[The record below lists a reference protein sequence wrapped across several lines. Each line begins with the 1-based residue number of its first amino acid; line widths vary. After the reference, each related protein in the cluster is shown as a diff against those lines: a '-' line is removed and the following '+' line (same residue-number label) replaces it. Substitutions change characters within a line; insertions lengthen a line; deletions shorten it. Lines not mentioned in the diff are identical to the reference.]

1 MIKILEDPRLPI
13 AVLRAAILDTFV
25 ALSDKWIFEV
35 CCHASSQGLRCQV
48 LTRVMF
54 PVLQTGLKSTSC
66 SIIKIVELWICPTF
80 VKNLNLDQNNSAGD
94 MPRTS
99 VLGRL
104 DCSLPRVG
112 VLIELS
118 VSHISYRQR
127 LLQHQD

>member
-1 MIKILEDPRLPI
+1 MRQVRVSGPNESD
-13 AVLRAAILDTFV
+13 VLSPADWSNVYI
-25 ALSDKWIFEV
+25 
-35 CCHASSQGLRCQV
+35 
-48 LTRVMF
+48 
-54 PVLQTGLKSTSC
+54 STSC
-66 SIIKIVELWICPTF
+66 SIIKIVELWICPMF
-80 VKNLNLDQNNSAGD
+80 VKHLNLDQNNSAGD